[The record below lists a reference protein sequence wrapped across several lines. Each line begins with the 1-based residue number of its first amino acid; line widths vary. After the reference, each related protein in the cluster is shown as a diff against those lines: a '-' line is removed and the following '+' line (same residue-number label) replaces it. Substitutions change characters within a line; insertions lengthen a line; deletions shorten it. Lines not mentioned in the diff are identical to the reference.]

1 MPVPTPQEL
10 MTLLDRLRTSQR
22 ELIFSAAKA
31 KAAPSENTVRK
42 VADLETMILAVEHT
56 IEELK
61 AKPRQ

>member
-1 MPVPTPQEL
+1 MAIPTYQEL
-10 MTLLDRLRTSQR
+10 ATLLERLRTSQR

-31 KAAPSENTVRK
+31 KVAPSENTIRK

-61 AKPRQ
+61 ARPLQ

>member
-1 MPVPTPQEL
+1 MAIPTHQEL

-31 KAAPSENTVRK
+31 KASPSENTVRK
-42 VADLETMILAVEHT
+42 VANLETMILAVEHT

-61 AKPRQ
+61 MRPLQ

>member
-1 MPVPTPQEL
+1 